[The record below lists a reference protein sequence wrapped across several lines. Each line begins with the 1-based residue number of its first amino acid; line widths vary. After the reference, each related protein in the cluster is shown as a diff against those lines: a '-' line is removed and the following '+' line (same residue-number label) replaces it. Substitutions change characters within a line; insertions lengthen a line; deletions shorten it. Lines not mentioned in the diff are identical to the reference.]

1 MVLIWEHNLIHK
13 LRLLLLTTANP
24 SQFNLNGAGDFNLG
38 DFYGQATAMFRFF
51 EDEGLGEIIASPNVV
66 VRDKKLGKIQV
77 GSDFSV
83 RTRDF
88 AGNTVEKFFPTG
100 TIIEVTPHVYQENGI
115 DYVVLSIMVERSSFL
130 LNETT
135 TEIKKTTASTQVINV
150 KW

>member
-1 MVLIWEHNLIHK
+1 
-13 LRLLLLTTANP
+13 
-24 SQFNLNGAGDFNLG
+24 
-38 DFYGQATAMFRFF
+38 MFRFF

-66 VRDKKLGKIQV
+66 VRDKKQGKIQV

-115 DYVVLSIMVERSSFL
+115 DYVVLNIMVERSSFI
-130 LNETT
+130 LNEQQL
-135 TEIKKTTASTQVINV
+135 KLKRQLLQPRY
-150 KW
+150 